1 MRVAARPS
9 LRSTLFL
16 ALSFALAALGG
27 ALLLWLPWMHHGE
40 LSFLD
45 ALFTATSAVCVTGLT
60 VVNTATAFTLAGK
73 VVILVLI
80 QLGGLGIMT
89 FSTLFFVLMGRSVP
103 VSESLSLKES
113 FAPYPGVDLKP
124 LLLTM
129 VAYTFLTELL
139 IAFLLWPAL
148 GEDLSREGLFHA
160 LFHAVSAFCNAG
172 FSDLPRGLTSY
183 RQAFYLPGL
192 IALAILAGNTGFP
205 IVFEVLQRLRFRGRK
220 RWSLHTR
227 LTLTVHGGL
236 ILLGGL
242 LFLFFEKN
250 RAFSGLSWSQK
261 LVNAFF
267 LSISARTAGF
277 SLIDL
282 SHFGEVSLYV
292 LIFLMFIGACPG
304 STGGGIKTTTFGVLA
319 AAVISRL
326 RGYSQPT
333 IFRRTIPQDMI
344 FRALTL
350 AALYTFTIYMAHFLL
365 IFEAPSRTFALSGTE
380 FLARLF
386 EVVSALGTVGL
397 STGITPHL
405 SPWAKGVLIGT
416 MYVGRVGVL
425 SLAILLTGL
434 SSRPKEFYY
443 PKEEVLLG

>member
-1 MRVAARPS
+1 MRPLVRPP
-9 LRSTLFL
+9 LRSTLYL
-16 ALSFALAALGG
+16 AFSFAAAAAVG
-27 ALLLWLPWMHHGE
+27 ALFLWLPWMHRGK

-60 VVNTATAFTLAGK
+60 VVNTATTFTFGGK
-73 VVILVLI
+73 VVILTLI

-89 FSTLFFVLMGRSVP
+89 FSTLFFVLMGRTVP
-103 VSESLSLKES
+103 VGESLTLKES

-124 LLLTM
+124 LLLTI
-129 VAYTFLTELL
+129 VAYTLFTEALVTL
-139 IAFLLWPAL
+139 LLWPAF
-148 GEDLSREGLFHA
+148 GEGFSPEGFFHA
-160 LFHAVSAFCNAG
+160 LFHAISAFCNAG
-172 FSDLPRGLTSY
+172 FSDLPQGLSPY
-183 RQAFYLPGL
+183 KEAFYLPAV

-205 IVFEVLQRLRFRGRK
+205 IVFEVFHRLVLRQRR

-236 ILLGGL
+236 ILLGAL
-242 LFLFFEKN
+242 LFLIFEGN
-250 RAFSGLSWSQK
+250 RAFSGLSLPQK
-261 LVNAFF
+261 LLNAFF
-267 LSISARTAGF
+267 LSISSRTAGF
-277 SLIDL
+277 SLVDL
-282 SHFGEVSLYV
+282 SRFGEVSLYV

-319 AAVISRL
+319 SSVISRL
-326 RGYSQPT
+326 RGYPQPT
-333 IFRRTIPQDMI
+333 VFRRTIPQDLV
-344 FRALTL
+344 FKALTL
-350 AALYTFTIYMAHFLL
+350 AALYAFTIYISQFLL
-365 IFEAPSRTFALSGTE
+365 ILGAPSRAFAASGTE

-386 EVVSALGTVGL
+386 ESVSALGTVGL
-397 STGITPHL
+397 STGITPQL
-405 SPWAKGVLIGT
+405 SPWAKGVIIGT